1 LRTRNKRALPIACFI
16 LGRDGGESDVLG
28 HKRGRES
35 VISDPRNGAGE
46 EDSAPLLGEADASG
60 YRRLLPGFS
69 TNAPPLSAN
78 GGATAGF
85 WNAPALTGAMDRSLS
100 EGETRRLPDLGI
112 ALKSILAFW
121 LLYMVLVT
129 ARAVVVQFP
138 DFWEMLARRAIAAL
152 VGCAVTFLIYL
163 AMRLVAAKSAAVKAT
178 VAGILCL
185 PGAMLFAAFN
195 YFIFF
200 VYAPLDAAR
209 NEPGMHNMS
218 QLELLW
224 RSVLEGALSW
234 YFLFA
239 AWAAFYVAM
248 SYAKQLR
255 LADRH
260 SAMLAREAQEAQ
272 LRALR
277 YQINPHFLFNTLNS
291 LSSLI
296 LSRKTDTAERML
308 MNLSTFFRA
317 TLSADPTADVG
328 LDEEIR
334 LQRLYL
340 DIEQIRFPDRLH
352 VEVDVPDALVTTR
365 VPVLILQPIVENAVK
380 YGVAKSKKPVT
391 VRISA
396 YEEAG
401 RLHIKVRDDGETAA
415 MEDESG
421 STGVGL
427 KNVCDRLTARYG
439 ARAGC
444 LAGPDPDGG
453 YTVHLY
459 MPVIRND

>member
-1 LRTRNKRALPIACFI
+1 MIGKPDK
-16 LGRDGGESDVLG
+16 G
-28 HKRGRES
+28 
-35 VISDPRNGAGE
+35 
-46 EDSAPLLGEADASG
+46 DSEPLLGEADASG
-60 YRRLLPGFS
+60 YRRPLPGFS
-69 TNAPPLSAN
+69 TNAPPPSAN
-78 GGATAGF
+78 VGAAEGF
-85 WNAPALTGAMDRSLS
+85 RSAPALTGGMDRSLS
-100 EGETRRLPDLGI
+100 DGEARRLPDLGI
-112 ALKSILAFW
+112 ALKSILGFW
-121 LLYMVLVT
+121 LLYFGLITLRAVALQYPDFTGMLMRRGGVT
-129 ARAVVVQFP
+129 AAGCLITFLVY
-138 DFWEMLARRAIAAL
+138 LALRPTRRASL
-152 VGCAVTFLIYL
+152 SVKS
-163 AMRLVAAKSAAVKAT
+163 LVAAL
-178 VAGILCL
+178 LCL
-185 PGAMLFAAFN
+185 PASIAFSGVN
-195 YFIFF
+195 YYAFYVF
-200 VYAPLDAAR
+200 APLPSVHDDVASMQALMAQ
-209 NEPGMHNMS
+209 MHWTAVEMAMRS
-218 QLELLW
+218 ILET
-224 RSVLEGALSW
+224 ALSW

-239 AWAAFYVAM
+239 AWSAFYVAM

-255 LADRH
+255 AADRQ

-296 LSRKTDTAERML
+296 LSKRTDTAERML

-317 TLSADPTADVG
+317 TLSADPTADVD
-328 LDEEIR
+328 LEEEIK

-352 VEVDVPDALVTTR
+352 VEVDVPDELLSAR

-380 YGVAKSKKPVT
+380 YGVAKSRKPVT

-401 RLHIKVRDDGETAA
+401 RLHIKVKDNGETVSA
-415 MEDESG
+415 EEEGG

-427 KNVCDRLTARYG
+427 RNVCDRLNTRYA

-444 LAGPDPDGG
+444 LAGADPDGG

-459 MPVIRND
+459 MPVIRNG

>member
-1 LRTRNKRALPIACFI
+1 MGNPENDPQ
-16 LGRDGGESDVLG
+16 DG
-28 HKRGRES
+28 
-35 VISDPRNGAGE
+35 
-46 EDSAPLLGEADASG
+46 DSPPLLGERDASG
-60 YRRLLPGFS
+60 YRRPLPGFS
-69 TNAPPLSAN
+69 TNASTPSAN
-78 GGATAGF
+78 DGGTEGF
-85 WNAPALTGAMDRSLS
+85 WNGPALTGAMDRSLS

-112 ALKSILAFW
+112 ALKSIAAFW
-121 LLYMVLVT
+121 LLYIFLIT
-129 ARAVVVQFP
+129 ARALVAQFP
-138 DFWEMLARRAIAAL
+138 NFWEMMGRRAIAAL
-152 VGCAVTFLIYL
+152 VGCAITFLVYL
-163 AMRLVAAKSAAVKAT
+163 AMRLVAAKSLSVKASLAT
-178 VAGILCL
+178 VLCL
-185 PGAMLFAAFN
+185 PASMLFAGFN
-195 YFIFF
+195 YFIFY
-200 VYAPLDAAR
+200 VYAPLDAAK
-209 NEPGMHNMS
+209 NDSSMQNMTPF
-218 QLELLW
+218 EMLW

-239 AWAAFYVAM
+239 AWCAFYVAM

-317 TLSADPTADVG
+317 TLSADPTADVS

-352 VEVDVPDALVTTR
+352 IEVDVPDALLTAR
-365 VPVLILQPIVENAVK
+365 VPVLILQPVVENAVK
-380 YGVAKSKKPVT
+380 YGVARSRKPVT

-401 RLHIKVRDDGETAA
+401 RLHIKVKDNGETATA
-415 MEDESG
+415 EDESG

-427 KNVCDRLTARYG
+427 RNVCDRLTARYG
-439 ARAGC
+439 PRSGC
-444 LAGPDPDGG
+444 LAGADPDGG

-459 MPVIRND
+459 MPVNRNG

>member
-1 LRTRNKRALPIACFI
+1 MI
-16 LGRDGGESDVLG
+16 G
-28 HKRGRES
+28 
-35 VISDPRNGAGE
+35 DPRSGAWG
-46 EDSAPLLGEADASG
+46 EDSGPLLGEADASG
-60 YRRLLPGFS
+60 YRRPLAAFS
-69 TNAPPLSAN
+69 TNASAPSAN
-78 GGATAGF
+78 DGGAEGF
-85 WNAPALTGAMDRSLS
+85 WNAPALTGGMDRSLS
-100 EGETRRLPDLGI
+100 AGETRRLPDLGI

-121 LLYMVLVT
+121 LLYIALIT
-129 ARAVVVQFP
+129 ARALVVQFP
-138 DFWEMLARRAIAAL
+138 NFWEMMTRRAIAAL
-152 VGCAVTFLIYL
+152 AGCAITFLIYL
-163 AMRLVAAKSAAVKAT
+163 VMRLVSARSLAVKAL

-185 PGAMLFAAFN
+185 PASMLFAAFN
-195 YFIFF
+195 YFIFY
-200 VYAPLDAAR
+200 VYAPLDAAK
-209 NEPGMHNMS
+209 NDSSMQGMSAFEM
-218 QLELLW
+218 LW

-255 LADRH
+255 AADRH

-317 TLSADPTADVG
+317 TLSADPTADVD

-340 DIEQIRFPDRLH
+340 DIEQIRFPDRLN
-352 VEVDVPDALVTTR
+352 VEVDVPDALLTVR

-391 VRISA
+391 VSICA

-401 RLHIKVRDDGETAA
+401 RLHIKVKDDGDSIVLPD
-415 MEDESG
+415 DEEGG
-421 STGVGL
+421 STGVGIR
-427 KNVCDRLTARYG
+427 NVCDRLNTRYG
-439 ARAGC
+439 PRAGC

-453 YTVHLY
+453 YTVQLY
-459 MPVIRND
+459 MPVIRGG

>member
-1 LRTRNKRALPIACFI
+1 
-16 LGRDGGESDVLG
+16 
-28 HKRGRES
+28 
-35 VISDPRNGAGE
+35 
-46 EDSAPLLGEADASG
+46 
-60 YRRLLPGFS
+60 
-69 TNAPPLSAN
+69 
-78 GGATAGF
+78 
-85 WNAPALTGAMDRSLS
+85 MDRSLS
-100 EGETRRLPDLGI
+100 QSEVRRLPDLGL
-112 ALKSILAFW
+112 ALKSIAAFW
-121 LLYMVLVT
+121 LVYMALVT
-129 ARAVVVQFP
+129 ARAVIVQFP
-138 DFWEMLARRAIAAL
+138 NFWEMLGRRTVAAA
-152 VGCAVTFLIYL
+152 VGCAITFLVYL
-163 AMRLVAAKSAAVKAT
+163 AMRIVARRSLAVKAT
-178 VAGILCL
+178 LAGILCL
-185 PGAMLFAAFN
+185 PAAALFAAFN
-195 YFIFF
+195 YFIFY
-200 VYAPLDAAR
+200 VYAPLDAAK
-209 NEPGMHNMS
+209 NDDSMHGMS
-218 QLELLW
+218 ALEMLW

-239 AWAAFYVAM
+239 AWAALYVAM
-248 SYAKQLR
+248 SYARQLR
-255 LADRH
+255 AADRH

-296 LSRKTDTAERML
+296 LSKKTDTAERML

-328 LDEEIR
+328 LDEEIK

-352 VEVDVPDALVTTR
+352 VEVDVPDALLSTR

-380 YGVAKSKKPVT
+380 YGVARSRKPVT

-401 RLHIKVRDDGETAA
+401 RLHIKVKDNGEILAA
-415 MEDESG
+415 AEDEGG

-427 KNVCDRLTARYG
+427 KNVCDRLGTRYA

-453 YTVHLY
+453 YTVHIY
-459 MPVIRND
+459 MPVIRNA

>member
-1 LRTRNKRALPIACFI
+1 
-16 LGRDGGESDVLG
+16 
-28 HKRGRES
+28 
-35 VISDPRNGAGE
+35 
-46 EDSAPLLGEADASG
+46 
-60 YRRLLPGFS
+60 
-69 TNAPPLSAN
+69 
-78 GGATAGF
+78 
-85 WNAPALTGAMDRSLS
+85 M
-100 EGETRRLPDLGI
+100 

-121 LLYMVLVT
+121 LLYMALIT
-129 ARAVVVQFP
+129 ARAVVVQYPNFM
-138 DFWEMLARRAIAAL
+138 EMLGRRAIAAL
-152 VGCAVTFLIYL
+152 VGCTITFLIYL
-163 AMRLVAAKSAAVKAT
+163 AMRSVARRSLAVKAT
-178 VAGILCL
+178 LAGILCL
-185 PGAMLFAAFN
+185 PASMLFAAFN
-195 YFIFF
+195 YFIFY
-200 VYAPLDAAR
+200 VYAPLDSAK
-209 NEPGMHNMS
+209 NDTSMQGMTPFEM
-218 QLELLW
+218 LW
-224 RSVLEGALSW
+224 RSVLESALSW

-239 AWAAFYVAM
+239 AWAALYVAM

-296 LSRKTDTAERML
+296 LSNNTDTAERML

-317 TLSADPTADVG
+317 TLSADPTADVS

-340 DIEQIRFPDRLH
+340 DIEQIRFPDRLF
-352 VEVDVPDALVTTR
+352 VEIDVPDALLGAR

-380 YGVAKSKKPVT
+380 YGVAKSRKPVT

-401 RLHIKVRDDGETAA
+401 RLHIKVKDNGESVAWS
-415 MEDESG
+415 EEEEGG

-427 KNVCDRLTARYG
+427 RNVCDRLNTRYG
-439 ARAGC
+439 PRSGC
-444 LAGPDPDGG
+444 LSGPDPDGG

-459 MPVIRND
+459 MPVTANG